1 MKAKIIPT
9 EVNVNC
15 TPDEY
20 KFNGCDEKRYF
31 SLNFERVRK
40 WMTDYESRQKHSRTR
55 RMIAVVATLVLV
67 AIAALLSGCTAVKY
81 VPVESV
87 RTEIEYR
94 DRWQRDS
101 IHVRD
106 SVVVQG
112 KGDTVFVDRWH
123 TYYKDRLLRDTTY
136 IYKTDSVQVPYPVE
150 KALTRWQSVKQ
161 EIGGIAMGGIIAL
174 CLIIVWLIRKNKKR

>member
-1 MKAKIIPT
+1 MKRLVYLIILLT
-9 EVNVNC
+9 SAIC
-15 TPDEY
+15 L
-20 KFNGCDEKRYF
+20 C
-31 SLNFERVRK
+31 SC
-40 WMTDYESRQKHSRTR
+40 RT
-55 RMIAVVATLVLV
+55 
-67 AIAALLSGCTAVKY
+67 KY

-136 IYKTDSVQVPYPVE
+136 IYNTDSVQVPYPVE
-150 KALTRWQSVKQ
+150 KALTQWQSVKQ
-161 EIGGIAMGGIIAL
+161 EIGGVAIGGMIVAL
-174 CLIIVWLIRKNKKR
+174 CLSIVWLIRTGKL